1 MIKKTYY
8 LVADRKSNSR
18 ESTVNAFYYFITA
31 SEKEQYLKWFK
42 EVAEIYPDEAITYYN
57 DDDEEIDS
65 ITAGDIVKILEKAKE
80 VTEEEMK
87 TLKKLVPEVI
97 RKYNEL
103 PEYVEMLTDKI
114 NEYDEPEVA
123 EFKLKK

>member
-1 MIKKTYY
+1 MTKKTYY
-8 LVADRKSNSR
+8 MVADCKSNSR
-18 ESTVNAFYYFITA
+18 EGTASDFYYFITA
-31 SEKEQYLKWFK
+31 DEKEQYLEWFK

-65 ITAGDIVKILEKAKE
+65 ITAGDVVKLIEKAKE

-87 TLKKLVPEVI
+87 TLKKLVPGVI
-97 RKYNEL
+97 KYNEL

-114 NEYDEPEVA
+114 NEYDEPQVA